1 MSDAAD
7 YAELERRIRRLE
19 GLIAELVPQESLPP
33 EPDSSRAPDPSPE
46 PTGSSP
52 VHAEEA
58 VEPPMAVPAA
68 PPEEPPPPEEPA
80 HSAEPVAAR
89 TDAPDE
95 LAGHG
100 ERWLARVGVAFVVLA
115 FGFLFKYAFDQGWV
129 TPAFRLMLGLIAG
142 TVMMGVG
149 LRLEGSRERYSQYL
163 LGGGVGVFYLVGFA
177 AFQLYE
183 LVAFAPAFAFMVA
196 VTVLAFFL
204 AERQRY
210 ASLAVMGALGGLA
223 TPFLLHTEQPD
234 VPGLVAYTA
243 LLLVGSGAVQ
253 LRRGWRLLLFVLGFG
268 GLLVLL
274 IAADAASEAER
285 TIVLM
290 GLLVAWI
297 VFSISPLVRAHMRAR
312 DPERWDVPSAGWV
325 TGGSESAED
334 AWEAGLLRLACY
346 LGALL
351 TVLEIAFLF
360 DLSLEASGRVV
371 AVGAVAYVAVAWL
384 LRNTPAAF
392 ATSAET
398 AAILAP
404 LGVWLMIGDA
414 WAILPL
420 VATGSVLHFAGR
432 RWNLEGVGVIA
443 HGLFVGV
450 AGLILVAAGSPG
462 RVGTPPLS
470 GGGTSRVD
478 DLAARRAG
486 AARARRRSDL
496 DRVGRVRNRA
506 PARVAPSQGEERPV
520 RGPEHVGHRG
530 RQDDSGRH
538 GPTRDDLANPAL
550 HGIRCGLPMAELHD
564 QSTHRCRAQSCPI
577 GGGEIG
583 DDWPVRVRHSA
594 RVDHHGGAQCD
605 RARW

>member
-80 HSAEPVAAR
+80 PCAEPVAAR

-450 AGLILVAAGSPG
+450 AGLILVAAAE
-462 RVGTPPLS
+462 R
-470 GGGTSRVD
+470 
-478 DLAARRAG
+478 AERAG
-486 AARARRRSDL
+486 PGGAFDL
-496 DRVGRVRNRA
+496 LA
-506 PARVAPSQGEERPV
+506 LSQGA
-520 RGPEHVGHRG
+520 GI
-530 RQDDSGRH
+530 
-538 GPTRDDLANPAL
+538 AL
-550 HGIRCGLPMAELHD
+550 MFAITFAPL
-564 QSTHRCRAQSCPI
+564 
-577 GGGEIG
+577 GE
-583 DDWPVRVRHSA
+583 SA
-594 RVDHHGGAQCD
+594 RPPYRVVAHLALMIWLLGELAPLEHGVGLISIAWGAYGTALLLASLRLKAKSVQFAGLSTLGIVAVKMILVDMAQLETIWRILLFMGFGAAFLWLSYMINRPTD
-605 RARW
+605 AGPKAAP